1 VWARGEPTLTEA
13 GGWARHGSGAGVA
26 NDPLTHATAD
36 DRDQPKE
43 GVMATPVPALRQVT
57 VEILST
63 LGWLH
68 GTLHVPV
75 AQTLLDFFTLS
86 SQLIT
91 ATRVHVPHEPDL
103 LGFVALRRDS
113 ITLIAPTLSG
123 PLMQVPAS
131 HGPTTPRDVACLLD
145 HDVLRGQLD
154 VTVNL
159 RLSDHLRQHGP
170 YLILRHCMLAPYGA
184 TLQSPESKTL
194 EAAIVNLNRVAG
206 VSEA

>member
-1 VWARGEPTLTEA
+1 
-13 GGWARHGSGAGVA
+13 
-26 NDPLTHATAD
+26 
-36 DRDQPKE
+36 
-43 GVMATPVPALRQVT
+43 MATPTPVLRQVT

-75 AQTLLDFFTLS
+75 VQTLLDFFTLS
-86 SQLIT
+86 SHLVT
-91 ATRVHVPHEPDL
+91 ATRVRVPQESEL

-113 ITLIAPTLSG
+113 ITLVAPTLAG
-123 PLMQVPAS
+123 PLLAVPGS

-145 HDVLRGQLD
+145 HGVLRGQLE
-154 VTVNL
+154 VTVGL

-170 YLILRHCMLAPYGA
+170 YLVLRHCMLAPYGA

-194 EAAIVNLNRVAG
+194 EATLVNLNRVAG